1 MAEWLTPQWTWGSL
15 SSPAKS
21 VEQMLDARV
30 SIPALSGTKMDTWV
44 YIVVLI
50 PVVAALVVACSGQ
63 GGGKGR

>member
-1 MAEWLTPQWTWGSL
+1 M
-15 SSPAKS
+15 
-21 VEQMLDARV
+21 
-30 SIPALSGTKMDTWV
+30 ALSGTKMDTWV